1 MTEKIEKE
9 IEVKA
14 KQTTSELIAFMK
26 ELDTEANKQIKELEL
41 DIEFYKSE
49 IEKLKCCGNCIHCKY
64 DENEESYEYCEK
76 HQQVVNIAIVP
87 CSEWKG
93 R

>member
-9 IEVKA
+9 FEVKA
-14 KQTTSELIAFMK
+14 KQITGNLIAFMK
-26 ELDTEANKQIKELEL
+26 ELNTEANKQIKELEL

-64 DENEESYEYCEK
+64 DENEESYEFCEK
-76 HQQVVNIAIVP
+76 HQQVVNIAVVP

>member
-26 ELDTEANKQIKELEL
+26 ELETEENKQIKELEL

-87 CSEWKG
+87 CLEWKG